1 MATAPVYP
9 SEVRIKASP
18 EDHPLSVTL
27 RGRAIVDVIIQ
38 TDTKGPTEC
47 HAAVSTLMLRR
58 LLDIKYPQTIVS
70 TVRSTVRLTLD

>member
-18 EDHPLSVTL
+18 EDHPLSMSL
-27 RGRAIVDVIIQ
+27 WGRAIVDAIIQ

-58 LLDIKYPQTIVS
+58 LLDIKYPQTMVS
-70 TVRSTVRLTLD
+70 TVGLTLD